1 MIQKFKSNKIAASTS
16 TTSELIYLNSYFATL
31 LNETDEHYE
40 FEFTFGVKWTDIV
53 KKDIQKFSIDIF
65 NNDVIRTSDGKKQIA
80 PQQKL
85 FKVNNKP
92 SFQPGVSKTNAIL
105 QGAINAFGDV
115 KEKND
120 SMIASTSK
128 LFLMTPEYASF
139 LQVLKNKF
147 KTSGKF
153 PEGSVNFPFPLL
165 SLKTKNVFAP
175 IENSTATASS
185 LKHKNLALI
194 GENLIDPALAI
205 AKDVSQDSNAR
216 KIINEIRDFYR
227 NGAIIGLPKEEY
239 YYETEYSRNQPL
251 SHFYRTSS
259 VLIPKKLVINSVD
272 VVFSLYTGG
281 NNQEILVAQSKKKL
295 DAKKHSK
302 FLKYPYKKLPV
313 GPTTSNLVSVSPWF
327 EAKHSIVVGDAVMA
341 KNQKLDSLKIETKK
355 IDKHGVCQD
364 KAYNMIK
371 GLEYLN
377 YVTTS
382 ENFVIQRSFAVNSES
397 TSTSQYFDSCVVG
410 QAAKIDTSVLI
421 ITKVKNE
428 PTYVRINNIPPY
440 VASGKIEK
448 KIWNNENHS
457 GFSLVEITNF
467 SNLNSN
473 FFEYVDRN
481 LIDGRLYLYSV
492 TYVTHQGD
500 ALNSVEQ
507 YHQCKLGLED
517 KYNVTTTLV
526 NFEISVNENETRVSF
541 QVNSEIQKPST
552 EQINQL
558 LRDTT
563 ISSQFTQQMSQEL
576 QDNFGLILSHKVV
589 RLDMTTGTREIFD
602 SVTQTLSGLGS
613 QIFIDDKSTRLLN
626 NVSKFDPTHSYV
638 YELNTAVSDPKT
650 LVRDLVVN
658 SQLKPYGKSYSFRPY
673 RWYQQQVKEKGT
685 LYAEDEKGN
694 LIGFDPFS
702 ENNQGVSFKK
712 ELPSSIRYEFLQPKN
727 LFVERVNKKLVRIAW
742 DVQLMDNYD
751 HFVVI
756 KEVGGQRKLM
766 GAFFTNELYDDL
778 RLEQS
783 DVNNNQHDF
792 GTVIYYVVPVFK
804 DFSVGNAIKSNSI
817 TVDPLEFQYHQG

>member
-1 MIQKFKSNKIAASTS
+1 MIQKFKSNKAAASTS
-16 TTSELIYLNSYFATL
+16 TTSELIYLSSYFATL

-65 NNDVIRTSDGKKQIA
+65 NHDVIRTSDGKKQIA

-85 FKVNNKP
+85 FKVNNKA

-120 SMIASTSK
+120 SLIASTSK

-139 LQVLKNKF
+139 LQVLKNNF
-147 KTSGKF
+147 KASGKF

-175 IENSTATASS
+175 IENSIAPASS
-185 LKHKNLALI
+185 IKYKNLTLI

-205 AKDVSQDSNAR
+205 VKDVSQDKNAR
-216 KIINEIRDFYR
+216 QIVNEIRDFYK
-227 NGAIIGLPKEEY
+227 NGATTGLPKEDFYFEVG
-239 YYETEYSRNQPL
+239 YSRNQPL
-251 SHFYRTSS
+251 TQFYRTSS

-281 NNQEILVAQSKKKL
+281 NNQEICVAQSKKKL
-295 DAKKHSK
+295 DVKKHSK
-302 FLKYPYKKLPV
+302 FLKYPYKKLPI
-313 GPTTSNLVSVSPWF
+313 GPTTSNLVSTFPQF
-327 EAKHSIVVGDAVMA
+327 EAKHSIVVGDSAMV

-355 IDKHGVCQD
+355 IDRHGVCQD
-364 KAYNMIK
+364 KTYKLIK
-371 GLEYLN
+371 GLEYRN
-377 YVTTS
+377 YVATS
-382 ENFVIQRSFAVNSES
+382 ENFVIQRSFAVDSES

-410 QAAKIDTSVLI
+410 HAAKIDTSVLI
-421 ITKVKNE
+421 ITKVKND

-457 GFSLVEITNF
+457 GFSPVEIITF

-473 FFEYVDRN
+473 FFEHVDQN

-492 TYVTHQGD
+492 SYVTHQGD

-507 YHQCKLGLED
+507 YHECKLGLEN

-541 QVNSEIQKPST
+541 QVNSEIERPSI
-552 EQINQL
+552 EQVKQL
-558 LRDTT
+558 LVDTT
-563 ISSQFTQQMSQEL
+563 ISSQLSNLISQEV
-576 QDNFGLILSHKVV
+576 QEKFGMILSHKVA
-589 RLDMTTGTREIFD
+589 RLDLTTGIREFFNTP
-602 SVTQTLSGLGS
+602 TQTLSGLGS
-613 QIFIDDKSTRLLN
+613 QLFIDDKSTRLLN

-658 SQLKPYGKSYSFRPY
+658 EQLRPYGKSYSFRPY
-673 RWYQQQVKEKGT
+673 RWYQKQVKEKGT

-694 LIGFDPFS
+694 LIGFDHFQ
-702 ENNQGVSFKK
+702 ENNQGVSFKE

-727 LFVERVNKKLVRIAW
+727 LLVERVNKKLARITW
-742 DVQLMDNYD
+742 VTQLMESYD

-783 DVNNNQHDF
+783 DVNKSQHDF
-792 GTVIYYVVPVFK
+792 GTIVYYVVPVFK
-804 DFSVGNAIKSNSI
+804 DFSVGNAIKSNAI